1 MKRIVL
7 LLMIASI
14 TSSSKLKQYCD
25 IKGNVNN
32 PGVYEINNG
41 DTIQDIINLSGGLKK
56 NSYTDNINLS
66 KKVKDEMV
74 IYIFSNSEIS
84 KIKELSNCVCEDTY
98 VYKECE
104 EDKKLGNEENNSK
117 FEDNVTTTNDIIT
130 EPNTTIKSST
140 TTKIIKTTE
149 KINIT
154 TKTNYPININLA
166 SIEELLNIKGLG
178 EKKASSIIKYREE
191 HGNFESIE
199 DIKKVDGIGDKL
211 FESIKEFITV

>member
-84 KIKELSNCVCEDTY
+84 KIKELSNCVCEDIY

-104 EDKKLGNEENNSK
+104 DDKNLGNEENNSK
-117 FEDNVTTTNDIIT
+117 LEENITNTNDEIIK
-130 EPNTTIKSST
+130 NST
-140 TTKIIKTTE
+140 TTKIIETTE
-149 KINIT
+149 KIDIT
-154 TKTNYPININLA
+154 TKIKYPININLA
-166 SIEELLNIKGLG
+166 SVEELLNIKGLG

-191 HGNFESIE
+191 HGNYESIE

>member
-104 EDKKLGNEENNSK
+104 DDKNLGNEENNSK
-117 FEDNVTTTNDIIT
+117 LEENITNTNDEIIK
-130 EPNTTIKSST
+130 NST

-149 KINIT
+149 KIDIT
-154 TKTNYPININLA
+154 TKIKYPININLA

-191 HGNFESIE
+191 HGNYESIE

-211 FESIKEFITV
+211 FESIKEFITL

>member
-104 EDKKLGNEENNSK
+104 DDKNLGNEENNSK
-117 FEDNVTTTNDIIT
+117 LEENITNTNDEIIK
-130 EPNTTIKSST
+130 NST

-149 KINIT
+149 KIDIT
-154 TKTNYPININLA
+154 TKIKYPININLV

-191 HGNFESIE
+191 HGNYESIE

>member
-104 EDKKLGNEENNSK
+104 DDKNLGNEENNSK
-117 FEDNVTTTNDIIT
+117 LEENITNTND
-130 EPNTTIKSST
+130 ELIKNST

-149 KINIT
+149 KIDIT
-154 TKTNYPININLA
+154 TKIKYPININLA

-191 HGNFESIE
+191 HGNYESIE

>member
-104 EDKKLGNEENNSK
+104 DDKNLGNEENNSK
-117 FEDNVTTTNDIIT
+117 LEENITNTNDEIIK
-130 EPNTTIKSST
+130 NST
-140 TTKIIKTTE
+140 TTKIIETTE
-149 KINIT
+149 KIDIT
-154 TKTNYPININLA
+154 TKIKYPININLA
-166 SIEELLNIKGLG
+166 SVEELLNIKGLG

-191 HGNFESIE
+191 HGNYESIE

>member
-84 KIKELSNCVCEDTY
+84 KIKELSNCVCEDIY

-104 EDKKLGNEENNSK
+104 DDKNLGNEENNSK
-117 FEDNVTTTNDIIT
+117 LEENITNTNDEIIK
-130 EPNTTIKSST
+130 NST
-140 TTKIIKTTE
+140 TTKIIETTE
-149 KINIT
+149 KIDIT
-154 TKTNYPININLA
+154 TKIKYPININLA
-166 SIEELLNIKGLG
+166 SVEELLNIKGLG

-191 HGNFESIE
+191 NGNYESIE

>member
-41 DTIQDIINLSGGLKK
+41 DTIQDIINLSGGLKN

-74 IYIFSNSEIS
+74 IYIFSKSEIS

-117 FEDNVTTTNDIIT
+117 LEENITNTNDEIIK
-130 EPNTTIKSST
+130 NST

-149 KINIT
+149 KIDIT
-154 TKTNYPININLA
+154 TKIKYPININLA

-191 HGNFESIE
+191 HGNYESIE

>member
-1 MKRIVL
+1 
-7 LLMIASI
+7 MIASI

-84 KIKELSNCVCEDTY
+84 KIKELSNCVCEDIY

-104 EDKKLGNEENNSK
+104 DDKNLGNEENNSK
-117 FEDNVTTTNDIIT
+117 LEENITNNNDEKIT
-130 EPNTTIKSST
+130 NST
-140 TTKIIKTTE
+140 TTKIIETTE
-149 KINIT
+149 KIDIT
-154 TKTNYPININLA
+154 TKIKYPININLA
-166 SIEELLNIKGLG
+166 SVEELLNIKGLG

-191 HGNFESIE
+191 HGNYESIK

>member
-104 EDKKLGNEENNSK
+104 EDKNLGNEENNSK
-117 FEDNVTTTNDIIT
+117 LEENITNTNDEIIK
-130 EPNTTIKSST
+130 NST

-149 KINIT
+149 KIDIT
-154 TKTNYPININLA
+154 TKIKYPININLA

-191 HGNFESIE
+191 HGNYESIE

>member
-104 EDKKLGNEENNSK
+104 DDKNLGNEENNSK
-117 FEDNVTTTNDIIT
+117 LEENITNTNDEIIK
-130 EPNTTIKSST
+130 NST

-149 KINIT
+149 KIDIT
-154 TKTNYPININLA
+154 TKIKYPININLA

-191 HGNFESIE
+191 HGNYESIE

>member
-84 KIKELSNCVCEDTY
+84 KIKELSNCVCEDIY

-104 EDKKLGNEENNSK
+104 DDKNLGNEENNSK
-117 FEDNVTTTNDIIT
+117 LEENITNNNDEKIT
-130 EPNTTIKSST
+130 NST
-140 TTKIIKTTE
+140 TTKIIETTE
-149 KINIT
+149 KIDIT
-154 TKTNYPININLA
+154 TKIKYPININLA
-166 SIEELLNIKGLG
+166 SVEELLNIKGLG

-191 HGNFESIE
+191 HGNYESIK

>member
-104 EDKKLGNEENNSK
+104 DDKNLGNEENNSK
-117 FEDNVTTTNDIIT
+117 LEENITNTNDEIIK
-130 EPNTTIKSST
+130 NST
-140 TTKIIKTTE
+140 TTKIIETTE
-149 KINIT
+149 KIDIT
-154 TKTNYPININLA
+154 TKIKYPININLA
-166 SIEELLNIKGLG
+166 SVEELLNIKGLG

-191 HGNFESIE
+191 HGNYESIK

>member
-41 DTIQDIINLSGGLKK
+41 DNIQDIINLSGGLKK

-84 KIKELSNCVCEDTY
+84 KIKELSNCVCEDIY

-104 EDKKLGNEENNSK
+104 DDKNLGNEENNSK
-117 FEDNVTTTNDIIT
+117 LEENITNTNDEIIK
-130 EPNTTIKSST
+130 NST
-140 TTKIIKTTE
+140 TTKIIETTE
-149 KINIT
+149 KIDIT
-154 TKTNYPININLA
+154 TKIKYPININLA
-166 SIEELLNIKGLG
+166 SVEELLIM
-178 EKKASSIIKYREE
+178 
-191 HGNFESIE
+191 
-199 DIKKVDGIGDKL
+199 KV
-211 FESIKEFITV
+211 

>member
-117 FEDNVTTTNDIIT
+117 LEENITNTND
-130 EPNTTIKSST
+130 ELIKNST

-149 KINIT
+149 KIDIT
-154 TKTNYPININLA
+154 TKIKYPININLA

-191 HGNFESIE
+191 HGNYESIE
-199 DIKKVDGIGDKL
+199 DIKKIDGIGDKL

>member
-84 KIKELSNCVCEDTY
+84 KIKELRNCVCEDIY

-104 EDKKLGNEENNSK
+104 DDKNLVNEENNSK
-117 FEDNVTTTNDIIT
+117 LEENITNNNDEKIT
-130 EPNTTIKSST
+130 NST
-140 TTKIIKTTE
+140 TTKIIETTE
-149 KINIT
+149 KIDIT
-154 TKTNYPININLA
+154 TKIKYPININLA
-166 SIEELLNIKGLG
+166 SVEELLNIKGLG

-191 HGNFESIE
+191 HGNYESIK

>member
-84 KIKELSNCVCEDTY
+84 KIKELSNCVCEYTY

-104 EDKKLGNEENNSK
+104 DDKNLGNEENNSK
-117 FEDNVTTTNDIIT
+117 LEENITNTND
-130 EPNTTIKSST
+130 ELIKNST

-149 KINIT
+149 KIDIT
-154 TKTNYPININLA
+154 TKIKYPININLA

-191 HGNFESIE
+191 HGNYESIE

>member
-84 KIKELSNCVCEDTY
+84 KIKELSNCVCEDIY

-104 EDKKLGNEENNSK
+104 DDKNLGNEENNSK
-117 FEDNVTTTNDIIT
+117 LEENITNTNDEIIK
-130 EPNTTIKSST
+130 NST
-140 TTKIIKTTE
+140 TTKIIETTE
-149 KINIT
+149 KIDIT
-154 TKTNYPININLA
+154 TKIKYPININLA
-166 SIEELLNIKGLG
+166 SVEELLNIKGLG

-191 HGNFESIE
+191 HGNYESIE
-199 DIKKVDGIGDKL
+199 NIKKVDGIGDKL

>member
-41 DTIQDIINLSGGLKK
+41 DTIQDIVNLSGGLKK

-104 EDKKLGNEENNSK
+104 DDKNLGNEENNSK
-117 FEDNVTTTNDIIT
+117 LEDNVTTNDIIT
-130 EPNTTIKSST
+130 KNST

-149 KINIT
+149 KIDIT
-154 TKTNYPININLA
+154 TKINYPINVNLA

>member
-104 EDKKLGNEENNSK
+104 DDKNLGNEENNSK
-117 FEDNVTTTNDIIT
+117 LEDNVTTTNDIIT
-130 EPNTTIKSST
+130 KNST

-149 KINIT
+149 KIDNT
-154 TKTNYPININLA
+154 TKINYPINVNLA

-211 FESIKEFITV
+211 FESIKEFITI

>member
-32 PGVYEINNG
+32 PGVYEINNS

-104 EDKKLGNEENNSK
+104 DDKNLGNEENNSK
-117 FEDNVTTTNDIIT
+117 LEENITNTNDEIIK
-130 EPNTTIKSST
+130 NST
-140 TTKIIKTTE
+140 TTKIIETTE
-149 KINIT
+149 KIDIT
-154 TKTNYPININLA
+154 TKIKYPININLA
-166 SIEELLNIKGLG
+166 GVEELLNIKGLG

-191 HGNFESIE
+191 HGNYESIE

>member
-84 KIKELSNCVCEDTY
+84 KIKELSNCVCEDIY

-104 EDKKLGNEENNSK
+104 DDKNLGNEENNSK
-117 FEDNVTTTNDIIT
+117 LEENITNTNDEIIK
-130 EPNTTIKSST
+130 NST
-140 TTKIIKTTE
+140 TTKIIETTE
-149 KINIT
+149 KIDTT
-154 TKTNYPININLA
+154 TKIKYPININLA
-166 SIEELLNIKGLG
+166 SVEELLNIKGLG

-191 HGNFESIE
+191 HGNYESIE
-199 DIKKVDGIGDKL
+199 NIKKVDGIGDKL

>member
-104 EDKKLGNEENNSK
+104 DDKNLGNEENNSK
-117 FEDNVTTTNDIIT
+117 LEENITNTNDEKIT
-130 EPNTTIKSST
+130 NST
-140 TTKIIKTTE
+140 TTKIIETTE
-149 KINIT
+149 KIDIT
-154 TKTNYPININLA
+154 TKIKYPININLA
-166 SIEELLNIKGLG
+166 SVEELLNIKGLG

-191 HGNFESIE
+191 HGNYESIE

>member
-104 EDKKLGNEENNSK
+104 DDKNLGNEENNSK
-117 FEDNVTTTNDIIT
+117 LEENITNNNDEKIT
-130 EPNTTIKSST
+130 NST
-140 TTKIIKTTE
+140 TTKIIETTE
-149 KINIT
+149 KIDIT
-154 TKTNYPININLA
+154 TKIKYPININLA
-166 SIEELLNIKGLG
+166 SVEELLNIKGLG

-191 HGNFESIE
+191 HGNYESIE